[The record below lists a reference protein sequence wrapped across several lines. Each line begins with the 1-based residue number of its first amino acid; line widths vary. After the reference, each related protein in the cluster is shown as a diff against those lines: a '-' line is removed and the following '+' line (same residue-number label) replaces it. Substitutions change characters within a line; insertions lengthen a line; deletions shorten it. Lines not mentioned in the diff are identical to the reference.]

1 MNQINT
7 SIKLSLTVSLNSKDF
22 NLIKKFE
29 NVLNKSELIY
39 NEVPENSTI
48 LGSIL
53 IVVSGYYLTKLK
65 NISN

>member
-1 MNQINT
+1 MVGIRV
-7 SIKLSLTVSLNSKDF
+7 TVS
-22 NLIKKFE
+22 
-29 NVLNKSELIY
+29 VLAVVAAFWGYVIY